1 MAIIN
6 SMGVGR
12 SKKSM
17 GNVTYRV
24 VRGRTIGSQK
34 RSQGES
40 GATTRGLNG
49 NVRKPLFAMIN
60 SFMKAHDTDIQVSFN
75 KSQYGSQ
82 RNYFFS
88 QNYAAL
94 SAALQALA
102 ISASASGIMPLE
114 SAIEAA
120 ITAYA
125 TANPTA
131 IYRVKLAGFDNV
143 FMTGA
148 WDSADNPVSGGS
160 QDGLGV
166 GTAQVIQ
173 TGGAYKYNAPIAIS
187 TMQHSGAKIVHL
199 GGTVQIKG
207 NAIPACITSAQII
220 YLTAT
225 GVVSPAVTV
234 SAVTSVAGQLDY
246 TTDELTEA
254 QDAIAVQIGGVF
266 VRLTSAYVK
275 TETDPLG

>member
-34 RSQGES
+34 RSKGVS
-40 GATTRGLNG
+40 GAVTRGVTG
-49 NVRKPLFAMIN
+49 SIRKPLFAMIN

-75 KSQYGSQ
+75 KSTYGSQ

-88 QNYAAL
+88 QNYGAL

-102 ISASASGIMPLE
+102 VSASNSGVIPLE
-114 SAIEAA
+114 SEVESA

-160 QDGLGV
+160 QDGLGS
-166 GTAQVIQ
+166 GTAQVLEA
-173 TGGAYKYNAPIAIS
+173 GGTYKYNAPIAIS
-187 TMQHSGAKIVHL
+187 TLQHSGAKIVHL
-199 GGTVQIKG
+199 GGAVQIKG
-207 NAIPACITSAQII
+207 AAIPAGITSGQII
-220 YLTAT
+220 YHTPT
-225 GVVSPAVTV
+225 GVVSPAVTITN
-234 SAVTSVAGQLDY
+234 VTSVAGQLDY
-246 TTDELTEA
+246 TTNELAES
-254 QDAIAVQIGGVF
+254 QNAIAVQIGSVYI
-266 VRLTSAYVK
+266 RLTSAYVR
-275 TETDPLG
+275 TEVDPLG